1 MKIKTKIS
9 SLFGLLLGTILLM
22 GAFACITVYQQKVST
37 ERILKDNYHSVT
49 YAQQML
55 SATNIY
61 YTDSV
66 NSLKNFRENLALQK
80 KNVTEQEIGRA
91 S

>member
-22 GAFACITVYQQKVST
+22 GAFACITVYRQKVST

-66 NSLKNFRENLALQK
+66 TSLKNFRENLALQK
-80 KNVTEQEIGRA
+80 
-91 S
+91 

>member
-37 ERILKDNYHSVT
+37 ERILKDN
-49 YAQQML
+49 
-55 SATNIY
+55 
-61 YTDSV
+61 
-66 NSLKNFRENLALQK
+66 
-80 KNVTEQEIGRA
+80 
-91 S
+91 